1 MAKKERIVSYIAKE
15 LKAKRAKG
23 ESLTD
28 WSKVKA
34 MTQKEVDRLANED
47 DGTLPDGTLPDGWEK
62 TVMIGLPPGK
72 EAIKLRVDKDVL
84 GWFKGT
90 GKGYQTRMNNV
101 LRAFVLSRL
110 NPGHSSRTE
119 KH

>member
-1 MAKKERIVSYIAKE
+1 MAKKERIVSYTARE

-28 WSKVKA
+28 WSRVKA
-34 MTQKEVDRLANED
+34 MSQKQVDRLADDD
-47 DGTLPDGTLPDGWEK
+47 DGVLSEGWEK
-62 TVMIGLPPGK
+62 TVMIGLPHGK

-101 LRAFVLSRL
+101 LRAFVLSRST
-110 NPGHSSRTE
+110 PGHSSRAD

>member
-1 MAKKERIVSYIAKE
+1 MAKKEHIVSYTAKE
-15 LKAKRAKG
+15 LKTKRAKG

-28 WSKVKA
+28 WSKVRA
-34 MTQKEVDRLANED
+34 MSQKEVDRLADQD
-47 DGTLPDGTLPDGWEK
+47 DGELPEGWEK

-101 LRAFVLSRL
+101 LRAFVSSRL
-110 NPGHSSRTE
+110 NTGHGSRVE

>member
-1 MAKKERIVSYIAKE
+1 MAKKERIVNYTASE

-23 ESLTD
+23 ESRTD
-28 WSKVKA
+28 WSKVKN
-34 MTQKEVDRLANED
+34 MSQKQADRLATDED
-47 DGTLPDGTLPDGWEK
+47 GLLPNNWEK
-62 TVMIGLPPGK
+62 TVVMGLPPGK
-72 EAIKLRVDKDVL
+72 EAIKLRVDSDVL

-101 LRAFVLSRL
+101 LRAFVASRAK
-110 NPGHSSRTE
+110 PEHIRRTD

>member
-1 MAKKERIVSYIAKE
+1 MAKKEHIVSYTAKE

-23 ESLTD
+23 ESRTN

-34 MTQKEVDRLANED
+34 MSQAKANRLADQED
-47 DGTLPDGTLPDGWEK
+47 GLLPEGWEA
-62 TVMIGLPPGK
+62 TAIMGLPVGK

-101 LRAFVLSRL
+101 LRAFVTSRL
-110 NPGHSSRTE
+110 KPGYDDHPRR
-119 KH
+119 

>member
-1 MAKKERIVSYIAKE
+1 MAKKERIVSYTAKE

-23 ESLTD
+23 ESLTN

-34 MTQKEVDRLANED
+34 MSQKEVDRLADED
-47 DGTLPDGTLPDGWEK
+47 DGALPVGWEK
-62 TVMIGLPPGK
+62 TAMIGLPPGK
-72 EAIKLRVDKDVL
+72 EAIKLRIDKDVL

-110 NPGHSSRTE
+110 NIGHS
-119 KH
+119 KPIA